1 MGKRGKVGN
10 TPFWDSATANNRTY
24 NHYWQ
29 RIMEM
34 AVTRFEWI
42 NLPSTVDE
50 RYLELALITDGH
62 ALFFYDD
69 VLGYLALRSAN
80 GGKLNV
86 YDVPDYRTVVAN
98 NGYRYTGTE
107 KDSVIIYNN
116 FLRTS
121 SAIDIQLYAE
131 RLANLDRT
139 IDVNVNSQKTPVLIS
154 CNQQQQ
160 LTMKNL
166 YMKYEGNSPYIF
178 GDNSISPDVIKVLKT
193 DSPYVSDKLY
203 ILKEQIW
210 NEVCGYLGIANISYQ
225 KKERMIRDEVQR
237 GMGAT
242 IQSRY
247 SGLIVRQQ
255 ACRQINELFGLEIDV
270 RFREQQSELE
280 KEVTEN
286 EQLYNPSEIPM

>member
-1 MGKRGKVGN
+1 MGKRGKIGN

-34 AVTRFEWI
+34 VVTRFEWI

-255 ACRQINELFGLEIDV
+255 ACRQINELFGLDIDV

-280 KEVTEN
+280 KEVTDN

>member
-10 TPFWDSATANNRTY
+10 TPFWDSATANNRVY

-42 NLPSTVDE
+42 NLPSTIDE

-255 ACRQINELFGLEIDV
+255 ACRQINELFGLDIDV
-270 RFREQQSELE
+270 RFREEQSELE
-280 KEVTEN
+280 KEVTDN

>member
-34 AVTRFEWI
+34 AVTRFEWV
-42 NLPSTVDE
+42 NLPSSVDE

-80 GGKLNV
+80 GGTLNV

-255 ACRQINELFGLEIDV
+255 ACRQINELFGLDIDV
-270 RFREQQSELE
+270 RFREQQTELE

-286 EQLYNPSEIPM
+286 EQLYNPSEISM

>member
-255 ACRQINELFGLEIDV
+255 ACRQINELFGLDIDV
-270 RFREQQSELE
+270 RFREQQTELE
-280 KEVTEN
+280 KEVTDN

>member
-237 GMGAT
+237 GNGGYYT
-242 IQSRY
+242 IKIQWIDSQTT
-247 SGLIVRQQ
+247 GLQ
-255 ACRQINELFGLEIDV
+255 AN
-270 RFREQQSELE
+270 
-280 KEVTEN
+280 K
-286 EQLYNPSEIPM
+286 

>member
-42 NLPSTVDE
+42 NLPSTIDE

-255 ACRQINELFGLEIDV
+255 ACRQINELFGLDIDV

-280 KEVTEN
+280 KEVTDN

>member
-280 KEVTEN
+280 KEVTDN

>member
-255 ACRQINELFGLEIDV
+255 ACRQINELFGLDIDV

-280 KEVTEN
+280 KEVTDN
-286 EQLYNPSEIPM
+286 EQLYNPSEIPV

>member
-10 TPFWDSATANNRTY
+10 TPFWDSATTNNRTY

-255 ACRQINELFGLEIDV
+255 ACRQINELFGLDIDV

-280 KEVTEN
+280 KEVTDN

>member
-10 TPFWDSATANNRTY
+10 TPFWDSVTANNRTY

-280 KEVTEN
+280 KEVTDN

>member
-203 ILKEQIW
+203 VLKEQIW

-255 ACRQINELFGLEIDV
+255 ACRQINELFGLDIDV

-280 KEVTEN
+280 KEVTDN

>member
-50 RYLELALITDGH
+50 RYLELTLITDGH

-193 DSPYVSDKLY
+193 ESPYVSDKLY

-255 ACRQINELFGLEIDV
+255 ACRQINELFGLDIDV

-280 KEVTEN
+280 KEVTDN
-286 EQLYNPSEIPM
+286 E

>member
-10 TPFWDSATANNRTY
+10 TPFWDSAMANNRTY

-255 ACRQINELFGLEIDV
+255 ACRQINELFGLDIDV

-280 KEVTEN
+280 KEVTDN

>member
-10 TPFWDSATANNRTY
+10 TPFWDSATTNNRTY

-34 AVTRFEWI
+34 AVTRFEWV
-42 NLPSTVDE
+42 NLPSSVDE

-255 ACRQINELFGLEIDV
+255 ACRQINELFGLDIDV

-280 KEVTEN
+280 KEVTDN

>member
-1 MGKRGKVGN
+1 MSKRGKVGN

-255 ACRQINELFGLEIDV
+255 ACRQINELFGLDIDV
-270 RFREQQSELE
+270 RFREQQSELK
-280 KEVTEN
+280 KEVTDN

>member
-203 ILKEQIW
+203 VLKEQIW

-280 KEVTEN
+280 KEVTDN